1 MGVKWIA
8 LAVLCGATIFAVA
21 QTPPAS
27 GPQQQGQ
34 GAPANPSADK
44 PKPTQE
50 SNPFPTDT
58 DTVPV
63 MPSANSPGSAAPAP
77 DAVNYSNI
85 PLPGELSDPVKSPD
99 DGEPVP
105 VDNAGGSSSN
115 SGMDELLKPPPET
128 ARELKKDK
136 NSDQDDGMSHDS
148 AKEDETVGGYYLESK
163 NWKGALSRFESA
175 LVLDPENPDV
185 YWGLAEAQRHLGNFA
200 DAKANYTKVM
210 EYDPDSKHSKDAK
223 KLLKE
228 PEFANA
234 KAVAASGS
242 TQRQ

>member
-1 MGVKWIA
+1 MKWIA
-8 LAVLCGATIFAVA
+8 SAVLCCAAGFAFA
-21 QTPPAS
+21 QTQPSS
-27 GPQQQGQ
+27 GTQQQGQ
-34 GAPANPSADK
+34 SAPANPGADK

-50 SNPFPTDT
+50 ANPFPTDT

-63 MPSANSPGSAAPAP
+63 MPNANAPGSAAPAP
-77 DAVNYSNI
+77 DAVNYSNV

-99 DGEPVP
+99 DGEPAA
-105 VDNAGGSSSN
+105 VDSAGGSSSS
-115 SGMDELLKPPPET
+115 SGMDELLKAPPET
-128 ARELKKDK
+128 AKELKKDK
-136 NSDQDDGMSHDS
+136 NSDQDNGMSHDS

-163 NWKGALSRFESA
+163 NWKGALSRFDSA

-185 YWGLAEAQRHLGNFA
+185 YWGLAEAQRHLGDYA
-200 DAKANYTKVM
+200 GAKANYSKVI

-223 KLLKE
+223 KLLKD

-234 KAVAASGS
+234 KSVAASAPA